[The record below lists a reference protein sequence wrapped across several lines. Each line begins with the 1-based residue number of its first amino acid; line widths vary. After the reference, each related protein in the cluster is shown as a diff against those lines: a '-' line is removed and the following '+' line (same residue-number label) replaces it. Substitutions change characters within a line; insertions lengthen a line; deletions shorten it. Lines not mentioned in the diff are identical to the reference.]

1 MLYMYW
7 RVDGLV
13 GVMIQCLNMN
23 IGLRLGVTQKDM
35 EETQVILL
43 MYTWV
48 RLMILVGATPTT
60 ICSHTAPCT
69 AGGALRDAL
78 LITR

>member
-1 MLYMYW
+1 M
-7 RVDGLV
+7 DGLV
-13 GVMIQCLNMN
+13 GVMTQWVNMN
-23 IGLRLGVTQKDM
+23 IGLRLGVTQKHL

-43 MYTWV
+43 MYIWV
-48 RLMILVGATPTT
+48 RLMIVVVRNPIT
-60 ICSHTAPCT
+60 ICSHTALCT